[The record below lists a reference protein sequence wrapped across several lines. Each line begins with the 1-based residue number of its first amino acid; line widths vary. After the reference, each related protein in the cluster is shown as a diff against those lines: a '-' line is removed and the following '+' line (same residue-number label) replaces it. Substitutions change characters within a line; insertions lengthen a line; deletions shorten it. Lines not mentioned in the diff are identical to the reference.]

1 MTAATITVK
10 LNPAQWALLNECIE
24 DAGRF
29 SESVAAEAMGMMND
43 KTLDFEI
50 RRAALK
56 IRRAAFARMD
66 TITDLKGVLS

>member
-24 DAGRF
+24 DAGNY
-29 SESVAAEAMGMMND
+29 SANIAAGAMDTMND
-43 KTLDFEI
+43 KTLDLEI
-50 RRAALK
+50 RKAAMK

-66 TITDLKGVLS
+66 TITDLKEVLS